1 MNLEFDQEAEKL
13 RDEFREFLAKNLSPD
28 LSRKTLL
35 GQKLTKDEHKAWQ
48 AILAEKGW
56 LTPAWPIEYGGTG
69 WGPLERFIWD
79 EESALAG
86 APRANIPSLDLLGP
100 VIVEFG
106 TEAQK
111 KELLPRILSGE
122 DWWCQ
127 GFSEPQAGSDLA
139 SLQMKAVRDGDDYIV
154 NGTKIW
160 TSWAHLSN
168 KIFCLV
174 RTSFDGPKQ
183 AGISMLL
190 IDMEQPGVEVNPII
204 TIGGM
209 HAVNETQITDVRVPV
224 SNLLGKEGDAW
235 TITKFML
242 GHERLVGAGIG
253 PSLALMRQLKAAME
267 RKDAGGLCPADDPVL
282 AQRVAEVDADL
293 LALRYTAWRVLAD
306 ELSGKA
312 PGPEVSVLKIRGG
325 EIQQAITELLME
337 VSEIESLVHPFTLPD
352 SGDEGA
358 GIVRPEAAH
367 MGQQYFDRRKLTIYG
382 GSSEIQRNIIA
393 RRILKV

>member
-1 MNLEFDQEAEKL
+1 MDLKIPPEAEALREEMRGFL
-13 RDEFREFLAKNLSPD
+13 RD
-28 LSRKTLL
+28 
-35 GQKLTKDEHKAWQ
+35 KLPPE
-48 AILAEKGW
+48 LAEATLYGRKLSKDDHQRWQRILEKQGW
-56 LTPAWPIEYGGTG
+56 LAPSWPTQWGGTG

-111 KELLPRILSGE
+111 RELLPRILSGE

-139 SLQMKAVRDGDDYIV
+139 ALQMRAVRDGDDYIV
-154 NGTKIW
+154 NGTKLW
-160 TSWAHLSN
+160 TSWAHMAN

-174 RTSFDGPKQ
+174 RTSADGPKQ
-183 AGISMLL
+183 AGISFLL
-190 IDMEQPGVEVNPII
+190 IDMEQPGVTVSPIL
-204 TIGGM
+204 TLGGM
-209 HAVNETQITDVRVPV
+209 HAVNEVQITDVRVPV
-224 SNLLGKEGDAW
+224 ANLLGQEGDAW
-235 TITKFML
+235 TITKFLL

-253 PSLALMRQLKAAME
+253 PSMALSRQLRGALG
-267 RKDAGGLCPADDPVL
+267 RIGPGGAPLGDDPVL
-282 AQRVAEVDADL
+282 AQRVAEVETDL
-293 LALRYTAWRVLAD
+293 LALRYTAYRVLAD

-325 EIQQAITELLME
+325 EVQQALTELLME
-337 VSEIESLVHPFTLPD
+337 VGEIVSLTHPLTVSAGVVPIES
-352 SGDEGA
+352 A
-358 GIVRPEAAH
+358 YMA
-367 MGQQYFDRRKLTIYG
+367 QQHFDRRKLTIYG

-393 RRILKV
+393 RRLLNV